1 MDILTHAALWFS
13 IVSVAIMAGVYFTF
27 SAFVMRSLD
36 AIEAPAGMKAM
47 QSINRIIVKSA
58 FLPIFFASTLV
69 CAALV
74 VCASL
79 DMAAPGAL
87 WTMAGAA
94 LYVVG
99 MFGVTLVGNVPL
111 NNTLEATA
119 IATGADGPEAKAVWA
134 MYMRQWTCWNHIRT
148 LSCTASLVFL
158 VLALAQQT

>member
-36 AIEAPAGMKAM
+36 AIEAPAGMMAM
-47 QSINRIIVKSA
+47 QSINRIIVQSA

-69 CAALV
+69 CAALAV
-74 VCASL
+74 RASF
-79 DMAAPGAL
+79 DWAAPGAL
-87 WTMAGAA
+87 WAAVGGA

-111 NNTLEATA
+111 NNTLEATP
-119 IATGADGPEAKAVWA
+119 ADGPEAKAIWA
-134 MYMRQWTCWNHIRT
+134 MYMRQWTRWNHART
-148 LSCTASLVFL
+148 LSCIVSLVFL
-158 VLALAQQT
+158 VLAMAQRI

>member
-13 IVSVAIMAGVYFTF
+13 IVSVAIMTGVYFTF

-58 FLPIFFASTLV
+58 FLPSFFASTLV
-69 CAALV
+69 CAALTV
-74 VCASL
+74 RASL
-79 DMAAPGAL
+79 DMAAPGAP
-87 WTMAGAA
+87 WMMVGAA

-111 NNTLEATA
+111 NNTLEATP
-119 IATGADGPEAKAVWA
+119 ADGPEAKAIWA
-134 MYMRQWTCWNHIRT
+134 IYMRQWTRWNHVRT

-158 VLALAQQT
+158 VLAMAQRI